1 MPLQDYEFMVNQLE
15 GKKFIFTEKNESAT
29 VRNLKTK

>member
-1 MPLQDYEFMVNQLE
+1 MVNQLE

-29 VRNLKTK
+29 VRNLKTKWI